1 VAATESM
8 NPTVDG
14 AVIARAFED
23 DPAVAG
29 SEFGRGGLV
38 QFRSDVE
45 ALLSRE
51 AVSAPGQ

>member
-1 VAATESM
+1 M